1 LTRVCKRFL
10 LTKRSQRFLPTT
22 DNPASSLLSTWQL
35 DGSINSRLATSFG
48 LVDSNSIF
56 SFTRSTSNHQI
67 TRRRSAPDGR
77 RNSDSGTNVRSQTPQ
92 SWNNIRMLLIDKFMI
107 ACCLRDIL
115 HQRYEQNLRLQAQG
129 SHHKGHTHFDLLFF
143 MDLPFL
149 HVKKHCDT
157 TSFVYMN
164 RNTCW
169 SER

>member
-1 LTRVCKRFL
+1 
-10 LTKRSQRFLPTT
+10 
-22 DNPASSLLSTWQL
+22 
-35 DGSINSRLATSFG
+35 
-48 LVDSNSIF
+48 
-56 SFTRSTSNHQI
+56 
-67 TRRRSAPDGR
+67 
-77 RNSDSGTNVRSQTPQ
+77 
-92 SWNNIRMLLIDKFMI
+92 MLLIDKFMI

-169 SER
+169 SERWLSKVFQESRVVHLIDVARKFEFGAVMQDVVCSLHLATFTQIW